1 MDERY
6 IDNRYPA
13 CQRKE
18 SNKMASQK
26 VTASLSNDKGTW
38 TVRGWYY
45 DPVTGK
51 KRQRRRS
58 TGLKVKDNTKKK
70 AKAMMQEI
78 IAEWQAESDRVQTAA
93 VNPEFGTCV
102 NKWIERKGLTVR
114 ANTLESY
121 KVAAKAHII
130 PELGKTGICD
140 ISRQQLQAYYDK
152 LQRDGISAN
161 TMKKHR
167 VIIKGT
173 LKDAVIDGLI
183 PVNIA
188 DYVSLPKTKEFE
200 GKQLTESQVAE
211 VLKALDEL
219 DDPLKTAITLAL
231 VFGLRRE
238 EICGLRWEDIDFE
251 NSVLSV
257 RNTVT
262 EYAGKVYRDG
272 DTKTRSS
279 RRDLYIPEETADYL
293 KQVRERQEQSGI
305 DTGKVCA
312 WKDGKE
318 VKPAY
323 ITRASMRFL
332 KSCGFEGVRLH
343 DLRGTA
349 LSILARKLP
358 IKNVQTFAGHNDVH
372 TTLKYYVHVMDED
385 KRETANVMAN
395 FLRGCAESCAE
406 SEEHSSDNVIPF
418 NPNAL
423 EKCADA

>member
-1 MDERY
+1 
-6 IDNRYPA
+6 
-13 CQRKE
+13 
-18 SNKMASQK
+18 MASQK
-26 VTASLSNDKGTW
+26 VTASLQDDKGTW
-38 TVRGWYY
+38 TVRGRVF
-45 DPVTGK
+45 DPETGK
-51 KRQRRRS
+51 MKQRTRS

-78 IAEWQAESDRVQTAA
+78 MAEWQKESDGIQAAA
-93 VNPEFGTCV
+93 VNPTFETCV
-102 NKWIERKGLTVR
+102 NQWIERKGLTVR
-114 ANTLESY
+114 ENTLESY

-130 PELGKTGICD
+130 PELGKMGICD
-140 ISRQQLQAYYDK
+140 LTRQQLQAYYDR

-173 LKDAVIDGLI
+173 LKDAVIDGLV
-183 PVNIA
+183 PVNVA
-188 DYVSLPKTKEFE
+188 DFVSLPKVKEFE
-200 GKQLTESQVAE
+200 GKQLTENQVAD
-211 VLKALDEL
+211 VLKALEKL
-219 DDPLKTAITLAL
+219 DGPLKTAITLAL

-251 NSVLSV
+251 NNTLSV

-279 RRDLYIPEETADYL
+279 RRDLYIPEVTADYL
-293 KQVRERQEQSGI
+293 KQLKEKQEQSGI

-312 WKDGKE
+312 WSDGKE

-332 KSCGFEGVRLH
+332 KACGYEGVRLH
-343 DLRGTA
+343 DLRGTV

-385 KRETANVMAN
+385 KRETAGVMAD
-395 FLRGCAESCAE
+395 FLRGCSESC
-406 SEEHSSDNVIPF
+406 SEKKENLPENVIPF
-418 NPNAL
+418 ESIAP
-423 EKCADA
+423 EKFAEA

>member
-1 MDERY
+1 
-6 IDNRYPA
+6 
-13 CQRKE
+13 
-18 SNKMASQK
+18 MASPK
-26 VTASLSNDKGTW
+26 VTASLQIDKGTY
-38 TVRGWYY
+38 TVRGRVY

-51 KRQRRRS
+51 MRQRTKS

-78 IAEWQAESDRVQTAA
+78 VAEWQEESDSVQAA
-93 VNPEFGTCV
+93 VDNPSFETCV
-102 NKWIERKGLTVR
+102 NQWIERKSLTVR
-114 ANTLESY
+114 ENTLESY

-130 PELGKTGICD
+130 PELGKIGIRD
-140 ISRQQLQAYYDK
+140 LNRQQLQAYYDR

-183 PVNIA
+183 PVNVA
-188 DYVSLPKTKEFE
+188 DFVSLPKVKEFE
-200 GKQLTESQVAE
+200 GKQLTENQVAD
-211 VLKALDEL
+211 VLKALEKLDE
-219 DDPLKTAITLAL
+219 PLKTAITLAL

-251 NSVLSV
+251 NNILSV

-279 RRDLYIPEETADYL
+279 RRDLYIPEVTADYL
-293 KQVRERQEQSGI
+293 KQLKEKQEQSGI

-312 WKDGKE
+312 WSDGKE

-332 KSCGFEGVRLH
+332 KACGYEGVRLH
-343 DLRGTA
+343 DLRGTV

-385 KRETANVMAN
+385 KRETAGVMAD
-395 FLRGCAESCAE
+395 FLRGCSESC
-406 SEEHSSDNVIPF
+406 SENADEVADNVIQF
-418 NPNAL
+418 TPNTP
-423 EKCADA
+423 EKCANE

>member
-1 MDERY
+1 
-6 IDNRYPA
+6 
-13 CQRKE
+13 
-18 SNKMASQK
+18 MASQK
-26 VTASLSNDKGTW
+26 VTASLQIDKGTY
-38 TVRGWYY
+38 TVRGRVY

-51 KRQRRRS
+51 MRQRTKS
-58 TGLKVKDNTKKK
+58 TGLKVKNNAKKR
-70 AKAMMQEI
+70 AKVMMQEI
-78 IAEWQAESDRVQTAA
+78 VAEWQEESDSAQAA
-93 VNPEFGTCV
+93 VDNPSFETCV
-102 NKWIERKGLTVR
+102 NQWIERKSLTVR
-114 ANTLESY
+114 ENTLESY

-130 PELGKTGICD
+130 PELGKIGIRD
-140 ISRQQLQAYYDK
+140 LNRQQLQAYYDR

-183 PVNIA
+183 PVNVA
-188 DYVSLPKTKEFE
+188 DFVSLPKVKEFE
-200 GKQLTESQVAE
+200 GKQLTENQVAD
-211 VLKALDEL
+211 VLKALEKLDE
-219 DDPLKTAITLAL
+219 PLKTAITLAL

-251 NSVLSV
+251 NNILSV

-279 RRDLYIPEETADYL
+279 RRDLYIPEVTADYL
-293 KQVRERQEQSGI
+293 KQLQEKQGQGGI

-312 WKDGKE
+312 WSDGKE

-332 KSCGFEGVRLH
+332 KACGYEGVRLH
-343 DLRGTA
+343 DLRGTV

-385 KRETANVMAN
+385 KRETAGVMAD
-395 FLRGCAESCAE
+395 FLRGCSESC
-406 SEEHSSDNVIPF
+406 SENADEVADNVIQF
-418 NPNAL
+418 TPNTP
-423 EKCADA
+423 EKCANK

>member
-1 MDERY
+1 
-6 IDNRYPA
+6 
-13 CQRKE
+13 
-18 SNKMASQK
+18 MASQK
-26 VTASLSNDKGTW
+26 VTASLQDDKGTW
-38 TVRGWYY
+38 TVRGRVF
-45 DPVTGK
+45 DPGTGK
-51 KRQRRRS
+51 MKQRTRS

-78 IAEWQAESDRVQTAA
+78 VAEWQEESDSAQAA
-93 VNPEFGTCV
+93 VDNPSFETCV
-102 NKWIERKGLTVR
+102 NQWIERKSLTVR
-114 ANTLESY
+114 ENTLESY

-140 ISRQQLQAYYDK
+140 LTRQQLQAYYDR

-173 LKDAVIDGLI
+173 LKDAVIDGLV
-183 PVNIA
+183 PVNVA
-188 DYVSLPKTKEFE
+188 DFVSLPKVKEFE
-200 GKQLTESQVAE
+200 GKQLTENQVAD
-211 VLKALDEL
+211 VLKALEKLDE
-219 DDPLKTAITLAL
+219 PLKTAITLAL

-251 NSVLSV
+251 NNILSV

-272 DTKTRSS
+272 ETKTRSS
-279 RRDLYIPEETADYL
+279 RRDLYIPEVMADYL
-293 KQVRERQEQSGI
+293 KQLKEKQEQSGI

-312 WKDGKE
+312 WSDGKE

-332 KSCGFEGVRLH
+332 KACGYEGVRLH
-343 DLRGTA
+343 DLRGTV

-385 KRETANVMAN
+385 KRETAGVMAD
-395 FLRGCAESCAE
+395 FLRGCSESC
-406 SEEHSSDNVIPF
+406 SENADEVADNVIPF
-418 NPNAL
+418 TPNVP
-423 EKCADA
+423 EKCANE

>member
-1 MDERY
+1 M
-6 IDNRYPA
+6 
-13 CQRKE
+13 
-18 SNKMASQK
+18 
-26 VTASLSNDKGTW
+26 
-38 TVRGWYY
+38 
-45 DPVTGK
+45 TGK

-279 RRDLYIPEETADYL
+279 RR
-293 KQVRERQEQSGI
+293 QSQ
-305 DTGKVCA
+305 T
-312 WKDGKE
+312 
-318 VKPAY
+318 P
-323 ITRASMRFL
+323 
-332 KSCGFEGVRLH
+332 SCHPR
-343 DLRGTA
+343 
-349 LSILARKLP
+349 
-358 IKNVQTFAGHNDVH
+358 N
-372 TTLKYYVHVMDED
+372 
-385 KRETANVMAN
+385 
-395 FLRGCAESCAE
+395 
-406 SEEHSSDNVIPF
+406 
-418 NPNAL
+418 
-423 EKCADA
+423 EKIHCRDIRR

>member
-1 MDERY
+1 
-6 IDNRYPA
+6 
-13 CQRKE
+13 
-18 SNKMASQK
+18 MASQK
-26 VTASLSNDKGTW
+26 VTASLQDDKGTW
-38 TVRGWYY
+38 TVRGRVF
-45 DPVTGK
+45 DPETGK
-51 KRQRRRS
+51 MKQRTRS

-78 IAEWQAESDRVQTAA
+78 MAEWQKESDGIQAAA
-93 VNPEFGTCV
+93 VNPTFETCV
-102 NKWIERKGLTVR
+102 NQWIERKGLTVR
-114 ANTLESY
+114 ENTLESY

-140 ISRQQLQAYYDK
+140 LTRQQLQAYYDR

-173 LKDAVIDGLI
+173 LKDAVIDGLA
-183 PVNIA
+183 PVNVA
-188 DYVSLPKTKEFE
+188 DFVSLPKVKEFE
-200 GKQLTESQVAE
+200 GKQLTENQVAD
-211 VLKALDEL
+211 VLKALEKLDE
-219 DDPLKTAITLAL
+219 PLKTAITLAL

-251 NSVLSV
+251 NNILSV

-279 RRDLYIPEETADYL
+279 RRDLYIPEVTAEYL
-293 KQVRERQEQSGI
+293 KQLQEKQGHSGI

-312 WKDGKE
+312 WSDGKE

-332 KSCGFEGVRLH
+332 KACGYEGVRLH
-343 DLRGTA
+343 DLRGTV

-372 TTLKYYVHVMDED
+372 TTLKYYVRVMDED
-385 KRETANVMAN
+385 KRETAGVMAD
-395 FLRGCAESCAE
+395 FLRGCSESC
-406 SEEHSSDNVIPF
+406 SEKADDVADNVIPF
-418 NPNAL
+418 TPNVP
-423 EKCADA
+423 EKCANE

>member
-1 MDERY
+1 
-6 IDNRYPA
+6 
-13 CQRKE
+13 
-18 SNKMASQK
+18 MASPK
-26 VTASLSNDKGTW
+26 ITASLQIDKGTY
-38 TVRGWYY
+38 TVRGRVY

-51 KRQRRRS
+51 MRQRTKS
-58 TGLKVKDNTKKK
+58 TGLKVKNSTKKK

-78 IAEWQAESDRVQTAA
+78 VAEWQEESDSAQAA
-93 VNPEFGTCV
+93 VDNPSFETCV
-102 NKWIERKGLTVR
+102 NQWIERKSLTVR
-114 ANTLESY
+114 ENTLESY

-130 PELGKTGICD
+130 PELGKIGIRD
-140 ISRQQLQAYYDK
+140 LNRQQLQAYYDR

-188 DYVSLPKTKEFE
+188 DYVSLPKVKEFE
-200 GKQLTESQVAE
+200 GKQLTENQVAD
-211 VLKALDEL
+211 VLKALEKLDE
-219 DDPLKTAITLAL
+219 PIKTAITLAL

-251 NSVLSV
+251 NNILSV

-293 KQVRERQEQSGI
+293 KQVRDKQEQSGI

-312 WKDGKE
+312 WKDGRE

-332 KSCGFEGVRLH
+332 KACGYEGVRLH
-343 DLRGTA
+343 DLRGTV
-349 LSILARKLP
+349 LSILAKKLP
-358 IKNVQTFAGHNDVH
+358 IKNVQTFAGHNDAH

-385 KRETANVMAN
+385 KRETANVMAD
-395 FLRGCAESCAE
+395 FLRGCSESCSE
-406 SEEHSSDNVIPF
+406 SVEETPDNVIPF
-418 NPNAL
+418 NPNVL
-423 EKCADA
+423 EKYAKA

>member
-1 MDERY
+1 
-6 IDNRYPA
+6 
-13 CQRKE
+13 
-18 SNKMASQK
+18 MASPK
-26 VTASLSNDKGTW
+26 VTASLQIDKGTY
-38 TVRGWYY
+38 TVRGRVY

-51 KRQRRRS
+51 MRQRTKS
-58 TGLKVKDNTKKK
+58 TGLKVKNSTKKK

-78 IAEWQAESDRVQTAA
+78 VAEWQEESDSAQAA
-93 VNPEFGTCV
+93 VDNPSFETCV
-102 NKWIERKGLTVR
+102 NQWIERKSLTIR
-114 ANTLESY
+114 ENTLESY

-130 PELGKTGICD
+130 PELGKIGIRD
-140 ISRQQLQAYYDK
+140 LNRQQLQAYYDR

-183 PVNIA
+183 PVNVA
-188 DYVSLPKTKEFE
+188 DFVSLPKVKEFE
-200 GKQLTESQVAE
+200 GKQLTENQVAD
-211 VLKALDEL
+211 VLKALEKLDE
-219 DDPLKTAITLAL
+219 PLKTAITLAL

-251 NSVLSV
+251 NNILSV

-272 DTKTRSS
+272 ETKTRSS
-279 RRDLYIPEETADYL
+279 RRDLYIPEVTADYL
-293 KQVRERQEQSGI
+293 KQLQEKQGQSGI
-305 DTGKVCA
+305 DTGKICA
-312 WKDGKE
+312 WSDGKE

-332 KSCGFEGVRLH
+332 KACGYEGVRLH
-343 DLRGTA
+343 DLRGTV

-385 KRETANVMAN
+385 KRETAGVMAD
-395 FLRGCAESCAE
+395 FLRGCSESC
-406 SEEHSSDNVIPF
+406 SENADEVADNVIQF
-418 NPNAL
+418 TPNTP
-423 EKCADA
+423 EKCANE

>member
-1 MDERY
+1 
-6 IDNRYPA
+6 
-13 CQRKE
+13 
-18 SNKMASQK
+18 MASQK
-26 VTASLSNDKGTW
+26 VTASLQIDKGTY
-38 TVRGWYY
+38 TVRGRVY

-51 KRQRRRS
+51 MRQRTKS
-58 TGLKVKDNTKKK
+58 TGLKVKGNTKKK

-78 IAEWQAESDRVQTAA
+78 VAEWQEESDSAQAA
-93 VNPEFGTCV
+93 VDNPSFETCV
-102 NKWIERKGLTVR
+102 NQWIERKSLTVR
-114 ANTLESY
+114 ENTLESY

-130 PELGKTGICD
+130 PELGKIGIRD
-140 ISRQQLQAYYDK
+140 LNRQQLQAYYDR

-173 LKDAVIDGLI
+173 LKDAVIDGLV
-183 PVNIA
+183 PVNVA
-188 DYVSLPKTKEFE
+188 DFVSLPKVKEFE
-200 GKQLTESQVAE
+200 GKQLTENQVAD
-211 VLKALDEL
+211 VLKALEKLDE
-219 DDPLKTAITLAL
+219 PLKTAITLAL

-251 NSVLSV
+251 NNILSV

-272 DTKTRSS
+272 ETKTRSS
-279 RRDLYIPEETADYL
+279 RRDLYIPEVTADYL
-293 KQVRERQEQSGI
+293 KQLKEKQEQSGI

-312 WKDGKE
+312 WSDGKE

-332 KSCGFEGVRLH
+332 KACGYEGVRLH
-343 DLRGTA
+343 DLRGTV

-385 KRETANVMAN
+385 KRETAGVMAD
-395 FLRGCAESCAE
+395 FLRGCSESC
-406 SEEHSSDNVIPF
+406 SENADEVADNVIQF
-418 NPNAL
+418 TPNVP
-423 EKCADA
+423 EKCANE

>member
-1 MDERY
+1 
-6 IDNRYPA
+6 
-13 CQRKE
+13 
-18 SNKMASQK
+18 MASQK
-26 VTASLSNDKGTW
+26 VTASLQDDKGTW
-38 TVRGWYY
+38 TIRGRVY
-45 DPVTGK
+45 DCETGK
-51 KRQRRRS
+51 MKQRTRS

-70 AKAMMQEI
+70 AKAMMQDV
-78 IAEWQAESDRVQTAA
+78 IAEWQAESDRIQTAV
-93 VNPEFGTCV
+93 VNPEFETCV
-102 NKWIERKGLTVR
+102 NQWIERKGLTVR

-140 ISRQQLQAYYDK
+140 ITRQQLQAYYDK

-183 PVNIA
+183 PVNVA
-188 DYVSLPKTKEFE
+188 DYVSLPKVKEFE
-200 GKQLTESQVAE
+200 GKQLTENQVAD
-211 VLKALDEL
+211 VLKALDKL
-219 DDPLKTAITLAL
+219 DEPLKTAITLAL

-251 NSVLSV
+251 NNVLSI

-272 DTKTRSS
+272 DTKSRSS

-293 KQVRERQEQSGI
+293 KQVRDKQEQSGI

-312 WKDGKE
+312 WKDGRE

-332 KSCGFEGVRLH
+332 KSCGYEGVRLH
-343 DLRGTA
+343 DLRGTV

-358 IKNVQTFAGHNDVH
+358 IKNVQTFAGHNDAH

-385 KRETANVMAN
+385 KRETANVMAD
-395 FLRGCAESCAE
+395 FLRGCSESCSE
-406 SEEHSSDNVIPF
+406 SVEETPDNVIPF
-418 NPNAL
+418 NPNVL
-423 EKCADA
+423 EKYAKA

>member
-1 MDERY
+1 
-6 IDNRYPA
+6 
-13 CQRKE
+13 
-18 SNKMASQK
+18 MASPK
-26 VTASLSNDKGTW
+26 VTASLQIDKGTY
-38 TVRGWYY
+38 TVRGRVY

-51 KRQRRRS
+51 MRQRTKS
-58 TGLKVKDNTKKK
+58 TGLKVKNNTKKK

-78 IAEWQAESDRVQTAA
+78 VAEWQEESDSAQAA
-93 VNPEFGTCV
+93 VDNPSFETCV
-102 NKWIERKGLTVR
+102 NQWIERKSLTVR
-114 ANTLESY
+114 ENTLESY

-130 PELGKTGICD
+130 PELGKIGIRD
-140 ISRQQLQAYYDK
+140 LNRQQLQAYYDR

-183 PVNIA
+183 PVNVA
-188 DYVSLPKTKEFE
+188 DFVSLPKVKEFE
-200 GKQLTESQVAE
+200 GKQLTENQVAD
-211 VLKALDEL
+211 VLKALEKLDE
-219 DDPLKTAITLAL
+219 PLKTAITLAL

-251 NSVLSV
+251 NNILSV

-272 DTKTRSS
+272 ETKTRSS
-279 RRDLYIPEETADYL
+279 RRDLYIPEVTADYL
-293 KQVRERQEQSGI
+293 KQLQEKQGQSGI

-312 WKDGKE
+312 WSDGKE

-332 KSCGFEGVRLH
+332 KACGYEGVRLH
-343 DLRGTA
+343 DLRGTV

-385 KRETANVMAN
+385 KRETAGVMAD
-395 FLRGCAESCAE
+395 FLRGCSESC
-406 SEEHSSDNVIPF
+406 SENADEVADNVIQF
-418 NPNAL
+418 TPNVP
-423 EKCADA
+423 EKCANE

>member
-1 MDERY
+1 
-6 IDNRYPA
+6 
-13 CQRKE
+13 
-18 SNKMASQK
+18 MASQK
-26 VTASLSNDKGTW
+26 VTASLQDDKGTW
-38 TVRGWYY
+38 TVRGRVF
-45 DPVTGK
+45 DPETGK
-51 KRQRRRS
+51 MKQRTRS

-78 IAEWQAESDRVQTAA
+78 IAEWQEESDGIQAAA
-93 VNPEFGTCV
+93 VNPAFETCV
-102 NKWIERKGLTVR
+102 NQWIERKGLTVR
-114 ANTLESY
+114 ENTLESY

-140 ISRQQLQAYYDK
+140 ITRQQLQAYYDR

-183 PVNIA
+183 PVNVA
-188 DYVSLPKTKEFE
+188 DFVSLPKVKEFE
-200 GKQLTESQVAE
+200 GKQLTENQVAD
-211 VLKALDEL
+211 VLKALEKLDE
-219 DDPLKTAITLAL
+219 PLKTAITLAL

-238 EICGLRWEDIDFE
+238 EICGLRWEDIDFD
-251 NSVLSV
+251 NNILSV

-279 RRDLYIPEETADYL
+279 RRDLYIPEVTADYL
-293 KQVRERQEQSGI
+293 KQLQEKQEQSGI

-312 WKDGKE
+312 WSDGKE

-332 KSCGFEGVRLH
+332 KACGYEGVRLH
-343 DLRGTA
+343 DLRGTV

-385 KRETANVMAN
+385 KRETAGVMAD
-395 FLRGCAESCAE
+395 FLRGCSESC
-406 SEEHSSDNVIPF
+406 SENVEEAADNVIPF
-418 NPNAL
+418 TPNVP
-423 EKCADA
+423 EKCANE

>member
-1 MDERY
+1 
-6 IDNRYPA
+6 
-13 CQRKE
+13 
-18 SNKMASQK
+18 MASQK
-26 VTASLSNDKGTW
+26 VTASLSDDKGTW
-38 TVRGWYY
+38 TVRGWYV
-45 DPVTGK
+45 DPITGER
-51 KRQRRRS
+51 RQRRRS

-70 AKAMMQEI
+70 AKEMMATI
-78 IAEWQAESDRVQTAA
+78 KAEWQAEADRVQTAA
-93 VNPEFGTCV
+93 VNPTFETCV
-102 NKWIERKGLTVR
+102 NQWIERKALTVR
-114 ANTLESY
+114 PNTLESY

-130 PELGKTGICD
+130 PALGKTGICD
-140 ISRQQLQAYYDK
+140 ISRQQLQTYYDR

-183 PVNIA
+183 PVNVA
-188 DYVSLPKTKEFE
+188 DYVSLPKVKEFE
-200 GKQLTESQVAE
+200 GKQLTESQVAD
-211 VLKALDEL
+211 VLKALDKQSE
-219 DDPLKTAITLAL
+219 PLKTAITLAL

-251 NSVLSV
+251 NNVLSV

-279 RRDLYIPEETADYL
+279 RRDLYIPDEIAVYL
-293 KQVRERQEQSGI
+293 KQVHEKQEKSGI
-305 DTGKVCA
+305 ETGKVCA
-312 WKDGKE
+312 WKDGRE

-332 KSCGFEGVRLH
+332 KACGYEGVRLH
-343 DLRGTA
+343 DLRGTV

-358 IKNVQTFAGHNDVH
+358 IKNVQTFAGHTDVH

-385 KRETANVMAN
+385 KRETANVMAD

-406 SEEHSSDNVIPF
+406 SVEEPADNVIPF
-418 NPNAL
+418 NPNVL
-423 EKCADA
+423 EKCAEA